1 MPIQS
6 SHRLGRVAA
15 AVVLIST
22 GGGLTGCSL
31 KPKALSAAEQQHFIL
46 GDKGVLF
53 AHQEPV
59 SEPLSL
65 YEAMARALKYNL
77 DHRVKMME
85 KAVAEG
91 GASLARFDLLPA
103 IVADAGYRG
112 RDNQN
117 ASSSRSVDTG
127 RQSLVTSTSQDR
139 NRFIGDLAFQW
150 NILDFGVSYFRAQQE
165 GNRALIAEENRR
177 KVSHN
182 LMQDVRS
189 AYWRAVSAQRTEREI
204 QPVLEKAGQ
213 ALALSRQAEQE
224 KLQPPLES
232 LQYQKALVEI
242 IRRLEALQ
250 EQQRMAKAEL
260 MGLIN
265 LPTNREIRLEE
276 SDELDRMGL
285 PSLDVSLDKLEET
298 ALQFRP
304 ELRQEMYQT
313 RIGVAETRKALLR
326 LLPGVEVNLGGHYDS
341 NSFLLN
347 QGWGELG
354 AQISKNIMELISA
367 PAAIENA
374 ETQKALA
381 DSRRLAAHMAILT
394 QVHLTQEQLV
404 LAKKQYDW
412 AVELDDLTQ
421 KISHHTEINA
431 LNEAMSPLQQIRTAV
446 EAVLTKLQRYQAYAD
461 VQAAIGQMF
470 VSLGFDPVPDAVQ
483 GHDVK
488 SLARALESVDRD
500 WAAGRLPQPAPVA
513 RPGETDKTGS
523 TKVSAHSG

>member
-1 MPIQS
+1 MSIQS
-6 SHRLGRVAA
+6 SYRRKALGAGMA
-15 AVVLIST
+15 LVVCGSL
-22 GGGLTGCSL
+22 LTGCIL
-31 KPKALSAAEQQHFIL
+31 KPKALSVAEQQGFIL

-53 AHQEPV
+53 AQQEPV
-59 SEPLSL
+59 REPLSL
-65 YEAMARALKYNL
+65 YDAMARALKYNL

-85 KAVAEG
+85 RAVAEG

-117 ASSSRSVDTG
+117 ASSSRSVSTG

-139 NRFIGDLAFQW
+139 NRFIGDLAFHW

-189 AYWRAVSAQRTEREI
+189 AYWRAVSAQRTEQEI
-204 QPVLEKAGQ
+204 QPVLEEAGKA
-213 ALALSRQAEQE
+213 LELSRQAERE
-224 KLQPPLES
+224 NLQPPLEN

-242 IRRLEALQ
+242 IRRLEALM
-250 EQQRMAKAEL
+250 EQQHMAKAEL

-265 LPTNREIRLEE
+265 LPTNRPIRLEE
-276 SDELDRMGL
+276 SDQLDGAGL
-285 PSLDVSLDKLEET
+285 PALNLPIERLEET

-326 LLPGVEVNLGGHYDS
+326 LLPGVEVSFGGHYDS
-341 NSFLLN
+341 NSFLYN
-347 QGWGELG
+347 NGWGELG
-354 AQISKNIMELISA
+354 AQISKNLMELLSA
-367 PAAIENA
+367 PTAIENA

-394 QVHLTQEQLV
+394 QIHLTQEQLA

-431 LNEAMSPLQQIRTAV
+431 LNEAMSPLQRIRTSV
-446 EAVLTKLQRYQAYAD
+446 EAVLTKLQRYQAYAE
-461 VQAAIGQMF
+461 VQSAIGQMF
-470 VSLGFDPVPDAVQ
+470 VSLGFDPVPDAVE

-488 SLARALESVDRD
+488 SLAKALETVDHD
-500 WAAGRLPQPAPVA
+500 WAAGRLPQPVPSRSSA
-513 RPGETDKTGS
+513 DKPATTQIS
-523 TKVSAHSG
+523 SR